1 MKMLILKFSEDSK
14 HQVVILIMLIFFIKT
29 HFGNGDRCYIAI
41 LGVNICI
48 VRSPSSIVKLIIQLK
63 DIAFHKKKIRHMNQQ
78 GSTGLFV

>member
-1 MKMLILKFSEDSK
+1 MI
-14 HQVVILIMLIFFIKT
+14 VVQLFLRFLRTLENIGFM
-29 HFGNGDRCYIAI
+29 HGDWCYIAV

-63 DIAFHKKKIRHMNQQ
+63 DIAFHKKKIRHINQQ